1 MTTELQADV
10 AIVGHG
16 PIGQTLAA
24 LLAQRGRSV
33 VVVERWERPYALPRA
48 VAYDGESARI
58 LASAGI
64 DPSLGEHGRPLGDY
78 VWRNRAGEDLLN
90 FTGLDRISPQGWPMV
105 TSMYQPGL
113 EDALIARGAELP
125 GLRVLRGY
133 EATEIA
139 DRGGSVRLIAE
150 PRGHGQGSGGHGR
163 GPLRVEADWLVGCDG
178 ANSFVRSAMGTRF
191 TELGFSY
198 DWLIC
203 DITPTTPRDYVPD
216 NLQIC
221 DPARPRTSVAA
232 GPGHRRWEFMRVG
245 GETAADLDS
254 PEAAWKL
261 LAQEGETPEN
271 ATLDRHAVYTF
282 KAGHA
287 AEWRKGR
294 LLLAGDAAHL
304 MPPFAG
310 QGMCSGFRDAANLAW
325 KLDLVLAGLADD
337 DVLDTY
343 TEERREHV
351 QHAILRSV
359 ELGRVIC
366 EPDPGIAA
374 RRDAEMTAELRAA
387 GGSQQA
393 VLEVQALSG
402 GLLHATGGDLAPNGT
417 VGAHGTT
424 GRFDEIVGTGFALI
438 SADPVAELLDEGRRA
453 FLEKLGAHVV
463 HAVPAGARPGAR
475 AAARPAAADEVIDV
489 AGAYT
494 AYLAGRSARA
504 MLVRPDFAVFGT
516 AASPEGAAALIDD
529 LSARLAPRRAT

>member
-1 MTTELQADV
+1 MTVDLQADV
-10 AIVGHG
+10 VIVGHG

-33 VVVERWERPYALPRA
+33 IVVERWERPYTLPRA

-64 DPSLGEHGRPLGDY
+64 DPSLGERGRPLGDY

-90 FTGLDRISPQGWPMV
+90 FTGLGRISPQGWPVV

-125 GLRVLRGY
+125 GLRVHRGH
-133 EATEIA
+133 EATAIV
-139 DRGGSVRLIAE
+139 DRGGSVLLTAE
-150 PRGHGQGSGGHGR
+150 PRGGDHGR
-163 GPLRVEADWLVGCDG
+163 EPLRVEADWLVGCDG
-178 ANSFVRSAMGTRF
+178 ANSFVRAAMGVGF
-191 TELGFSY
+191 TELGFGH

-203 DITPTTPRDYVPD
+203 DVTPTTPREYVPD

-221 DPARPRTSVAA
+221 DPERPRTSVAA
-232 GPGHRRWEFMRVG
+232 GPGHRRWEFMRID
-245 GETAADLDS
+245 GETIADLDT
-254 PEAAWKL
+254 PEAAWRL
-261 LAQEGETPEN
+261 LAREGETPEN

-343 TEERREHV
+343 TDERREHV

-366 EPDPGIAA
+366 EPDPDAAA
-374 RRDAEMTAELRAA
+374 RRDEEMIAALRAL
-387 GGSQQA
+387 GGSQRA
-393 VLEVQALSG
+393 VLEVRPLSG
-402 GLLHATGGDLAPNGT
+402 GLLHTTGGDLAPNGEVT
-417 VGAHGTT
+417 VDGAT
-424 GRFDEIVGTGFALI
+424 GRFDDVVGTGFALI
-438 SADPVAELLDEGRRA
+438 SLDPVEGLLDEGRRA
-453 FLEKLGAHVV
+453 FLEKLGARVV
-463 HAVPAGARPGAR
+463 RVVPTGARPGADEATDVTGVY
-475 AAARPAAADEVIDV
+475 AAH
-489 AGAYT
+489 
-494 AYLAGRSARA
+494 LAERSART
-504 MLVRPDFAVFGT
+504 MLVRPDFTVFGT
-516 AASPEGAAALIDD
+516 AAGPAGTAALIDD
-529 LSARLAPRRAT
+529 LGARLGPRRATSRR